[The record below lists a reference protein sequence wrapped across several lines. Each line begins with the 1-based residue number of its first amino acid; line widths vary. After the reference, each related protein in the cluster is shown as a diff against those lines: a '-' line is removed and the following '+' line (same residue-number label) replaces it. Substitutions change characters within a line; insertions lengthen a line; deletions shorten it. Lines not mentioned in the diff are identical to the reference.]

1 MTRDSIVEKMA
12 ANAFASERVP
22 WERMHPADKED
33 AIEAANDCLT
43 ALEQSIPGL
52 SGVIDGGNTIVPT
65 EILAGVHE
73 IAVRNEAAAVIDAA
87 KVYLNRAM
95 IAAGETAR

>member
-12 ANAFASERVP
+12 RAI
-22 WERMHPADKED
+22 D
-33 AIEAANDCLT
+33 ATALAGAYCTPRATLTSLEAQAALT

-95 IAAGETAR
+95 IAAGETVE